1 MTQISA
7 PDAGSPGEQSLID
20 AVPEPGPGL
29 DNLDPAADGDVTT
42 TSDDPGPAE
51 PGTNDAPLPPAADT
65 PAAAK
70 ADTRERILDVAL
82 DLFTRQGFD
91 GTSLRQIAE
100 ELGLTKAALYYHFE
114 SKDDILLA
122 LHMRLH
128 EFGREALVKMEAG
141 DGPVTLQQWGELLDE
156 IVDATLAQRPLFLMH
171 ERNQAALEK
180 LHREEHDAE
189 HEDLQNQFR
198 LVLADTRIP
207 IEDRVRMSASFG
219 VLFSGLFLA
228 GNAFVSMSDEE
239 LGTLL
244 RRILR
249 DVLGG

>member
-1 MTQISA
+1 MTQTTA
-7 PDAGSPGEQSLID
+7 PGAGTPGPEEQSLID
-20 AVPEPGPGL
+20 SVTEPGPGV
-29 DNLDPAADGDVTT
+29 DPV
-42 TSDDPGPAE
+42 
-51 PGTNDAPLPPAADT
+51 PPAAQT
-65 PAAAK
+65 K

-128 EFGREALVKMEAG
+128 EFGREALLEMAE
-141 DGPVTLQQWGELLDE
+141 GPITLQLWGELLDE

-180 LHREEHDAE
+180 LHREEHEAE

-198 LVLADTRIP
+198 LVLADTTIP
-207 IEDRVRMSASFG
+207 IEDRVRMAASFG

-228 GNAFVSMSDEE
+228 GEAFSSMTDEE
-239 LGTLL
+239 LGGLL
-244 RRILR
+244 RQILH